1 MSKGK
6 PCLQLEG
13 SQTPSSNG
21 DTVPSQLAPEQ
32 QEQLQ
37 EGMGFDSEPLSGF
50 GIWQVFMQ
58 PKLVLNLLR
67 GLVFCQLDTIS
78 VVPGFLL
85 FL

>member
-1 MSKGK
+1 MSAVGRKSDPVFQRGH
-6 PCLQLEG
+6 
-13 SQTPSSNG
+13 SSL
-21 DTVPSQLAPEQ
+21 PAAPEQ